1 MRGRPGFPVT
11 VRAPAVPRDGWT
23 TERPWRLARGA
34 GPWPRRRCCPPSWS
48 RCPYAAQVGPGG
60 AAGRRSVGRSVAR
73 GLVRCLLSREGV
85 GSFGA
90 AAAARGLGLRRCEG
104 GAVVPE
110 PCRIGVRG
118 RDAKAQ
124 QGLGSG

>member
-1 MRGRPGFPVT
+1 MDDG
-11 VRAPAVPRDGWT
+11 AAVAVG
-23 TERPWRLARGA
+23 AGRGA
-34 GPWPRRRCCPPSWS
+34 VAAAALLSSLLVALPLRC
-48 RCPYAAQVGPGG
+48 AGG
-60 AAGRRSVGRSVAR
+60 ARRGSRPAVGRSVAR

-90 AAAARGLGLRRCEG
+90 AAAARGLGLRRCER

-118 RDAKAQ
+118 RDAKAR